1 MVVLESPMRKS
12 VRPLCSVLASL
23 LLVVGGSSPLLS
35 QAAPRPPAKQRLD
48 QAELLQRAGRVDE
61 ALALVQADVSDEG
74 LLLRNAWL
82 LLQLQAAAGQLD
94 AAWQTLARMAD
105 ERQMVP
111 ARWLETAKELAP
123 LRDDPRWSTALAQAR
138 AFDALRERLY
148 GAAALETPFRETLP
162 LNERLAGLS
171 RLWAEVKTHFVNF
184 ELVPGLDWDALY
196 LQTLERVSRTP
207 RTEDYYRELMR
218 MMAQLHDGHSGLV
231 LPEPLRDRMQ
241 ARPAL
246 RTRWI
251 EGQVLITELLDPEL
265 SDLGLAV
272 GLEIMA
278 IEGLPV
284 ADYVE
289 RHVQPFTSAST
300 PQDLAQRL
308 YDYNLLRGD
317 ARRAVRL
324 TLKDTQTG
332 ASRVLR
338 VPRLDGK
345 ARAALL
351 AKADDASFRWRMLP
365 GEVAVVELRGF
376 GDDEPV
382 KAYRAAFEQIAQA
395 RAIVFDLRENS
406 GGNSSVGY
414 RILATLSPQ
423 AFETSQWWTRSQVSA
438 WRAWGLP
445 LTIEGGSPGLVQPDA
460 QRQFTGP
467 VAVLTSGGTYSAAE
481 DFVAAFKRMARGP
494 VVGEATGGSTGQPL
508 FFKLPGGGSARV
520 CSKRDRLPDGTEF
533 VGKGLQPD
541 LLARPTL
548 TGWRAGRDEVLEA
561 ALARLSASSTASR

>member
-1 MVVLESPMRKS
+1 M
-12 VRPLCSVLASL
+12 L
-23 LLVVGGSSPLLS
+23 LLALVGGGSLSPS
-35 QAAPRPPAKQRLD
+35 HAAPRPPAKQRLD
-48 QAELLQRAGRVDE
+48 QAELLQQAGRVDE

-123 LRDDPRWSTALAQAR
+123 LREDPRWPDALAKAR

-148 GAAALETPFRETLP
+148 GAAAIETPFRETLP

-196 LQTLERVSRTP
+196 LQTLERVSKTS

-218 MMAQLHDGHSGLV
+218 MMAQLHDGHSGVV
-231 LPEPLRDRMQ
+231 LPEPLRDRML

-251 EGQVLITELLDPEL
+251 EGRVLIAQLLDPEL
-265 SDLGLAV
+265 ARLGLAV
-272 GLEIMA
+272 GQEIMG
-278 IEGLPV
+278 IEGQAL
-284 ADYVE
+284 ADYVQS
-289 RHVQPFTSAST
+289 HVQPFTSAST
-300 PQDLAQRL
+300 PQDLALRL

-324 TLKDTQTG
+324 TLKDAQTG
-332 ASRVLR
+332 VTRQLS
-338 VPRLDGK
+338 VPRVEGK

-351 AKADDASFRWRMLP
+351 AKDDASFRWRILP
-365 GEVAVVELRGF
+365 GDVALVELRGF

-382 KAYRAAFEQIAQA
+382 KAYRAAFEQIAKA
-395 RAIVFDLRENS
+395 RAIVFDLRENG

-414 RILATLSPQ
+414 RILSTLSPQ
-423 AFETSQWWTRSQVSA
+423 PFETSQWWTRSQVSA

-467 VAVLTSGGTYSAAE
+467 VAVLTSGATYSAAE
-481 DFVAAFKRMARGP
+481 DFVAAFKRMARGH

-520 CSKRDRLPDGTEF
+520 CSKRDVLPDGTEF

-541 LLARPTL
+541 LLLQPTL
-548 TGWRAGRDEVLEA
+548 AGWRAGRDEVLEA
-561 ALARLSASSTASR
+561 ALARISLVSAASR